1 MDRDIRIDKDP
12 GQGQD
17 VGLLDVSAA
26 WVHGFNRLTK
36 FGDPCTVWEMRQMPH
51 ADESGQV
58 T

>member
-36 FGDPCTVWEMRQMPH
+36 FGDPCTV
-51 ADESGQV
+51 
-58 T
+58 